1 MQLQTKTA
9 CLFPNPRKKL
19 PVSSV
24 RQVADKLL
32 SLGWSVRVTDPA
44 CQSDAVPFC
53 TPEDGFS
60 GCDLAV
66 VLGGDGTMLRAAHLA
81 CAHPGGRG
89 QPIPLLGI
97 NFGTVGY
104 MTELEIG
111 ELNLLDDLPD
121 APVED
126 RMLLD
131 AFVTDANGTKTGPFL
146 ALNEAVVCRE
156 LPGKILKLTLNCDG
170 HRVSSYRADGMI
182 LSTPTGSS
190 AYNLSAG
197 GPIID
202 PKLNAVVLCPLAAFT
217 LSSVHPMVFSPE
229 SVLTIRAEGS
239 AAITCDGKEIARLPE
254 GGTLTVARSASAL
267 RMVKLKNVHFY
278 EVLLRKLS

>member
-53 TPEDGFS
+53 T
-60 GCDLAV
+60 
-66 VLGGDGTMLRAAHLA
+66 
-81 CAHPGGRG
+81 PGGRG

-229 SVLTIRAEGS
+229 SVLTIRAEGF